1 MNAFA
6 ASAVSG
12 LAATA
17 PMTAAMNLM
26 HRGLPERQRYS
37 LPPHL
42 ISMRL
47 AHAAGVH
54 AKLNRGQRHA
64 LTLVNHYAY
73 GTAAGSLF
81 GLIAPRE
88 RGAAVTAGI
97 TYGLFVWAGSYLGLL
112 PVLGIL
118 TPATK
123 HPARRNALMI
133 LAHVVWGATLGLL
146 VSALRGG
153 ATAEASRPR
162 ARL

>member
-1 MNAFA
+1 
-6 ASAVSG
+6 
-12 LAATA
+12 
-17 PMTAAMNLM
+17 MNLM
-26 HRGLPERQRYS
+26 HRRLPNRQRYS

-42 ISMRL
+42 ITMRL
-47 AHAAGVH
+47 ARALGIHR
-54 AKLNRGQRHA
+54 KLDHRERHA

-81 GLIAPRE
+81 GLIAPRR

-97 TYGLFVWAGSYLGLL
+97 GYGLFVWAGSYLGLL
-112 PVLGIL
+112 PALGIL

-123 HPARRNALMI
+123 HPAKRNALMI

-153 ATAEASRPR
+153 GHGEASPRPP